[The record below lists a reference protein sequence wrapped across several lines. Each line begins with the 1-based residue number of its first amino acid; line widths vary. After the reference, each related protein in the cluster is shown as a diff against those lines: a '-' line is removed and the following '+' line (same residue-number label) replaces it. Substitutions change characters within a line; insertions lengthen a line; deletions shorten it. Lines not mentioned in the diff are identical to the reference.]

1 MSINLGTA
9 GCEAAAR
16 LRAHPDWKHI
26 LEALHEHARKA
37 AHAAIDADH
46 ALQASACGYA
56 RASRDLIVAL
66 EAATLQVKQQTVK
79 ALTGLAK
86 KE

>member
-1 MSINLGTA
+1 VSINLGQP

-16 LRAHPDWKHI
+16 LRPHPDFKLI

-37 AHAAIDADH
+37 AHAALDAEH
-46 ALQASACGYA
+46 AMQASACGYA
-56 RASRDLIVAL
+56 RASRDLVIAL